1 MTGEVGGIGARL
13 DDVAEVDGVDEGG
26 IDFPGGESGL
36 GGNGAEFCGGE
47 GFEGSSEGSEGSSF
61 GCDDENVGHYGMR
74 WCWLFD
80 LLVCG
85 LGLLIG
91 NVEFL

>member
-36 GGNGAEFCGGE
+36 GGDGAEFCGGE
-47 GFEGSSEGSEGSSF
+47 SFEGSAEGSEGSSF
-61 GCDDENVGHYGMR
+61 GCDDEYVGHSGMWWR
-74 WCWLFD
+74 WLFGFM
-80 LLVCG
+80 VCALW
-85 LGLLIG
+85 LGIDDS
-91 NVEFL
+91 